1 MSGIFGNSKLTDYF
15 SRAYWGSWCLYS
27 DENQNMKIATKKVEI
42 PKWYSIDYKQ
52 KYECFHKSKGTHDLG
67 EFKGK
72 CAIIWYIDKTNVW
85 HSGTPRR
92 APDLLAHGLRNGIKI
107 APEKCE
113 NQTIVLPSVETYE
126 DQSLIIAD
134 FFWICGNE
142 QLLPS
147 LPIGWKGL
155 CVRVRLLQE
164 ITMAQWGTE
173 QNTNNR
179 TRRAY
184 KPDPNVYIDLIGQ
197 PRGIPYEFKARD
209 EVKSGFESI
218 FVWISQNKNTEW
230 INYIYYNQQ
239 RFINYTDDALTL
251 LGEQVHE
258 TSRMTWQNRQA
269 LNWLLADKGGVC
281 VMFGDQCCTYIPNNT
296 APGGAFSEVMIKLRN
311 LRIELKANA
320 GRDGQTWDW
329 FNLKLG
335 TWITKLGIFLGVAV
349 LIGGLLFC
357 CILPI
362 LRSLVINA
370 TVNKWK

>member
-1 MSGIFGNSKLTDYF
+1 MY
-15 SRAYWGSWCLYS
+15 
-27 DENQNMKIATKKVEI
+27 
-42 PKWYSIDYKQ
+42 
-52 KYECFHKSKGTHDLG
+52 
-67 EFKGK
+67 
-72 CAIIWYIDKTNVW
+72 KTNVW

-92 APDLLAHGLRNGIKI
+92 APDLAHGIREGIEI

-113 NQTIVLPSVETYE
+113 NQTIVLPSIETYE

-147 LPIGWKGL
+147 LPIGWKGK

-173 QNTNNR
+173 PNPNNR

-197 PRGIPYEFKARD
+197 PREIPYEFKARD

-218 FVWISQNKNTEW
+218 FSWISQNKNTEW

-251 LGEQVHE
+251 LREQVHE

-269 LNWLLADKGGVC
+269 LNWLLADKCGVC

-296 APGGAFSEVMIKLRN
+296 APGGAFSEVMIKLKN

-335 TWITKLGIFLGVAV
+335 TWGAWITKLGIFLGVAI

-357 CILPI
+357 CVLPM

-370 TVNKWK
+370 TVKQMEMIKYQDNKQDNINEYYHEWLDKLNLQKLDESSNTSSEDEEDEMSRTLGVCASLTSPQE

>member
-1 MSGIFGNSKLTDYF
+1 MIAVPNPHDYLKCAKFNSNFCYLEDFARPYCSAECLGFLGNSKLTAYF
-15 SRAYWGSWCLYS
+15 GRAYWGSWCLYS

-67 EFKGK
+67 EFEGK
-72 CAIIWYIDKTNVW
+72 CAIIWYVDKTNVW

-92 APDLLAHGLRNGIKI
+92 APDLLAHGIREGIEI

-113 NQTIVLPSVETYE
+113 NQTVVLPSIETYE

-147 LPIGWKGL
+147 LPIGWKGK

-173 QNTNNR
+173 PNTNNR

-197 PRGIPYEFKARD
+197 SRGIPFEFKARD

-218 FVWISQNKNTEW
+218 FIWISQNKNTEW
-230 INYIYYNQQ
+230 INSIYYNQQ
-239 RFINYTDDALTL
+239 IFINYTDDALTL

-281 VMFGDQCCTYIPNNT
+281 QSVCH
-296 APGGAFSEVMIKLRN
+296 GAFSQR
-311 LRIELKANA
+311 RA
-320 GRDGQTWDW
+320 GGH
-329 FNLKLG
+329 
-335 TWITKLGIFLGVAV
+335 
-349 LIGGLLFC
+349 
-357 CILPI
+357 
-362 LRSLVINA
+362 
-370 TVNKWK
+370 